1 MRTRRTP
8 EQWRALIDQQRDSG
22 LSAMQFCKQQ
32 NIGYAS
38 FCNWRKRLSYQPL
51 SEVSDSGEA
60 GFLDLSSL
68 MGASPSSGSG
78 WNIVLSLGNGV
89 ELRLSQ
95 HG

>member
-1 MRTRRTP
+1 MRKHRTP
-8 EQWRALIDQQRDSG
+8 EQWQALVDQHRDSG
-22 LSAMQFCKQQ
+22 LSASQFCKQE

-38 FCNWRKRLSYQPL
+38 FCNWRKRLSASSIKESP
-51 SEVSDSGEA
+51 ESGKA

-68 MGASPSSGSG
+68 MGNSPSSGPS

-95 HG
+95 NG